1 MMTGSAGQ
9 QRVPLDFIKN
19 FLVPVPPLNEQGVL
33 LDFIDKEEQYYQQII
48 DQTAN
53 EITLIREYR
62 DRLIS
67 DVVTGQIDVR
77 GWQPADPIPGDEES
91 IDVLVNTEDDS
102 EIGEDNADDEYP

>member
-1 MMTGSAGQ
+1 MPRAEWG
-9 QRVPLDFIKN
+9 FIGN
-19 FLVPVPPLNEQGVL
+19 VGVL
-33 LDFIDKEEQYYQQII
+33 LPPTPDERQRIVAHIASETMDIDRAIQ
-48 DQTAN
+48 AAGN

-102 EIGEDNADDEYP
+102 EIGENNADDEYP